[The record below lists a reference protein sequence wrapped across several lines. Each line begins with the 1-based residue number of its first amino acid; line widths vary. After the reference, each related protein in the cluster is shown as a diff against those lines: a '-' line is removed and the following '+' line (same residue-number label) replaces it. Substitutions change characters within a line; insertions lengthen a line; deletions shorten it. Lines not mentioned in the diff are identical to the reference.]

1 MKPSLASRCF
11 IELAPPQRPPIRL
24 LPACTLM
31 ARGKRSLEPDA
42 YAIEAAMA
50 AALAIYRASGSRG
63 GEVNE
68 TVSSEPLFH

>member
-11 IELAPPQRPPIRL
+11 IELAPPPRPPIRL
-24 LPACTLM
+24 LPGCTLM
-31 ARGKRSLEPDA
+31 TRGKRSQEPDA
-42 YAIEAAMA
+42 DAIEAAMA
-50 AALAIYRASGSRG
+50 VALAIHRASGPRG